1 MPRSELIIW
10 PPSTPMSAAIL
21 PCLRASRISAVV
33 VARTISFGCL
43 RTCSRTA
50 SIWTSARST
59 ASGPVTLLGIQME
72 KKIALR
78 LPSRMRGRSMLP
90 VEPRVPRS
98 NFPSRKR
105 CVVSSCVST
114 TMDEKCSLRAFSEM
128 PSDFIAPARS
138 APAAAHAL
146 AHRIARTIPR
156 LLVLL
161 LSSLHFLADFFRLF
175 HHAEYVAAENLADI
189 VFLVA
194 LSQKRFRDFGQL
206 GAIFQAFRH
215 VRAIEIRAHADVLR
229 AHKFNDVVNM
239 FDNLFP
245 AYVRELSGLRQIPRE
260 LDLRSADAH
269 IVVAAFFLEFLLHA
283 ADVPRDNRKGAPVFL
298 AEIISLIVD
307 LNDSA
312 LGSQRLDHVVGH
324 IARVIRNGARGRMGC
339 DERHLADFQRIVKR
353 LVGNVRNVHE
363 HSLAVHF
370 ADYFFAEIRQSV
382 MRRLVRGGVRPL
394 VIVEMRERHVAHAQ
408 ARVIADHVNVV
419 ADHVAAFHAHED
431 GNLALRAGAADL
443 LRGGGQHQV
452 LALLPDVLQ
461 DDINLVESLLYRRRT
476 ESSSRNEDGEKLR
489 VQAAFPHPRYVNV
502 AFRIA
507 FPEIELAGQ
516 HTLRCVRMRIEN
528 NG

>member
-21 PCLRASRISAVV
+21 PCLRASRISAAV

-78 LPSRMRGRSMLP
+78 LPSRMRGMSMLP
-90 VEPRVPRS
+90 VELRVPRS

-114 TMDEKCSLRAFSEM
+114 TIDEKCSLRAFSEM
-128 PSDFIAPARS
+128 PSAFIAPARS
-138 APAAAHAL
+138 TPAAAHAP

-161 LSSLHFLADFFRLF
+161 LLCLHLFADFLRLF
-175 HHAEYVAAENLADI
+175 HYAENIPAQNLSDVI
-189 VFLVA
+189 FLVA
-194 LSQKRFRDFGQL
+194 LSQQRFSDSGQL
-206 GAIFQAFRH
+206 GAVFQAFGH
-215 VRAIEIRAHADVLR
+215 VRAVEIRAQAYVLR
-229 AHKFNDVVNM
+229 AHKLNDVVDM

-245 AYVRELSGLRQIPRE
+245 AYMRELSGVRQVPGE
-260 LDLRSADAH
+260 LDLRFADAH
-269 IVVAAFFLEFLLHA
+269 VVVAALFFEFLLHPA
-283 ADVPRDNRKGAPVFL
+283 HVPRDSRESSPVFF
-298 AEIISLIVD
+298 AKIISLVVD

-324 IARVIRNGARGRMGC
+324 VARVIRNGAHGRMRR
-339 DERHLADFQRIVKR
+339 DERQPADFQRIVKR
-353 LVGNVRNVHE
+353 LVRNVRNVHE
-363 HSLAVHF
+363 HPLPVHF
-370 ADYFFAEIRQSV
+370 ADHFLAEIRQAI
-382 MRRLVRGGVRPL
+382 MRRLVRRRVCPL
-394 VIVEMRERHVAHAQ
+394 VIVEMRQRHVAHAQ

-419 ADHVAAFHAHED
+419 ADHVAAFHAHENS
-431 GNLALRAGAADL
+431 NLALRVGAADL

-452 LALLPDVLQ
+452 LAMLLDVLT
-461 DDINLVESLLYRRRT
+461 DDINLVESLLYRRWP
-476 ESSSRNEDGEKLR
+476 ENSPGNENGEKLS
-489 VQAAFPHPRYVNV
+489 VQAAFAHPRYVDM
-502 AFRIA
+502 AFLIA
-507 FPEIELAGQ
+507 FAKIELAGQ
-516 HTLRCVRMRIEN
+516 HALRRVRMRIEN